1 MTPGLQIGCGWFM
14 KQTKRPINT
23 MPPTAQLICSK
34 CGHSMEAMM
43 EDIDYTHSG
52 EEHIISTVFHCWG
65 CDRDRELIR
74 TFTDDG
80 EVTSVEERRYFFG

>member
-1 MTPGLQIGCGWFM
+1 
-14 KQTKRPINT
+14 
-23 MPPTAQLICSK
+23 
-34 CGHSMEAMM
+34 MEAMM

-52 EEHIISTVFHCWG
+52 EEHIMSTVFHCWG